1 VREPI
6 VKSEESFLE
15 TMGMMEKGKG
25 GAQTL

>member
-1 VREPI
+1 